1 MIPSSS
7 CCPDA
12 LAVASDTSSRALPMR
27 YHPIAYRACC
37 SCVRPAVRVC
47 VRVRACARVYILATG
62 SMEICVACVGCWMK
76 HAGFME
82 IRKIEAAREVANSI
96 ANANN
101 KVYLSADS
109 LLFNTLGGSVA
120 AVAQK

>member
-1 MIPSSS
+1 
-7 CCPDA
+7 
-12 LAVASDTSSRALPMR
+12 
-27 YHPIAYRACC
+27 
-37 SCVRPAVRVC
+37 
-47 VRVRACARVYILATG
+47 
-62 SMEICVACVGCWMK
+62 
-76 HAGFME
+76 ME

-120 AVAQK
+120 AVGQK